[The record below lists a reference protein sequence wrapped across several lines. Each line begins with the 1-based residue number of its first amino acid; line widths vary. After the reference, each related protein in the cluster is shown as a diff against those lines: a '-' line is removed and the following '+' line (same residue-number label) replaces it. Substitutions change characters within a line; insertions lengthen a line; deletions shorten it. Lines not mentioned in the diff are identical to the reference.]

1 MNASL
6 PLALLVKL
14 TTTAISTGLL
24 WLLAIASAQATSPP
38 ALSFELEAAPSAA
51 ADSTHTAL
59 AEISPPPTPDRPADK
74 APLSI
79 PPSATDAPIG
89 TGHELAE
96 LPPPPSQ
103 IATAPP
109 PITTAPVA
117 PVAPPEPEPAHM
129 ATLAPADAGG
139 LSFQLRD
146 VPRQLVNLL
155 TGGADSEAQPHPIP
169 DTAALPDALVPL
181 FVGGA
186 QSLVAIA
193 VGSAEGTRTPAG
205 DITPAYYGHVD
216 PGNGVWNL
224 GSFSYQ
230 HGAKS
235 PEEADQRQLA
245 RLQQQATRLWHDAD
259 HRGLQLSLE
268 EWVNAIDLA
277 NQAPEAAL
285 DSGGY
290 LDRLQ
295 EARRLNL
302 AGAEA
307 IAWART
313 RSYIDPD
320 TQQWNAPGLG
330 NTLASV
336 TADQERRV
344 RAIARALDVNA
355 TLISQYEERITDHL
369 LSIDI
374 R

>member
-6 PLALLVKL
+6 ALALLVKL

-38 ALSFELEAAPSAA
+38 ALSFELEAAPSVAV
-51 ADSTHTAL
+51 DSTDTVR
-59 AEISPPPTPDRPADK
+59 AEVSPPPTPDRPADK

-109 PITTAPVA
+109 PTTTAPVA
-117 PVAPPEPEPAHM
+117 PVAPPEPEPVHM
-129 ATLAPADAGG
+129 TTLADAGG

-146 VPRQLVNLL
+146 VPRQLVNLF
-155 TGGADSEAQPHPIP
+155 TGGSDSEAQPQPIP
-169 DTAALPDALVPL
+169 DTAALPDALMPL

-245 RLQQQATRLWHDAD
+245 RLQQQATRLWRDAE

-295 EARRLNL
+295 ESRRLNL

-330 NTLASV
+330 NTLASIM
-336 TADQERRV
+336 TDQERRV
-344 RAIARALDVNA
+344 RAIARALDENA
-355 TLISQYEERITDHL
+355 TSISQYEEAITDRL
-369 LSIDI
+369 LSMEV

>member
-1 MNASL
+1 MNTSL
-6 PLALLVKL
+6 SLALLVKL

-24 WLLAIASAQATSPP
+24 WLLAIASAQATSPL
-38 ALSFELEAAPSAA
+38 ALSFELEAAPSVAV
-51 ADSTHTAL
+51 DSTHTAL
-59 AEISPPPTPDRPADK
+59 AEIPPPPTPDRPADK
-74 APLSI
+74 ARLSI
-79 PPSATDAPIG
+79 PPSATDVPIG

-103 IATAPP
+103 IAAAPP
-109 PITTAPVA
+109 PIMTAPVA
-117 PVAPPEPEPAHM
+117 PVAPPEPEPVHM

-155 TGGADSEAQPHPIP
+155 TGGVDSEAQPQPIP

-245 RLQQQATRLWHDAD
+245 RLQQQATRLWRDAE

-313 RSYIDPD
+313 HSYIDPD

-336 TADQERRV
+336 TTDQERRV
-344 RAIARALDVNA
+344 RAIAHALNENA
-355 TLISQYEERITDHL
+355 TVISQYEERIADRL
-369 LSIDI
+369 LSIYSK
-374 R
+374 